1 MSATQAAATSVVAL
15 AWLAGSRQH
24 ALGALLGGFAV
35 ALGTGVFALRYF
47 RGGVD
52 SAGFVF
58 ARFIIATVLKW
69 SVTIALLYLA
79 IGQLRLPPLAVLSG
93 LVAGLGVQVWAL
105 RFED

>member
-1 MSATQAAATSVVAL
+1 MFATQAAATSVVAL
-15 AWLAGSRQH
+15 AWLVASRH
-24 ALGALLGGFAV
+24 DALGALLGGFAV

-47 RGGVD
+47 RRGAD

-58 ARFIIATVLKW
+58 ARFITATVLKW
-69 SVTIALLYLA
+69 VVTIALLYLA

-93 LVAGLGVQVWAL
+93 VVPGLLVYVWAL